1 MEWELSATLMVIG
14 MLVNLLRDGITDYR
28 NSLANGELFQGE
40 FINDNLEGFM
50 EHIGEK
56 GLKRGYAKKFQ
67 FIAGVIQIIKG
78 DNTIEGIFDVGSDNM
93 GIAKMV
99 NNKKRLFFI

>member
-1 MEWELSATLMVIG
+1 

-67 FIAGVIQIIKG
+67 FKTLKLLERVKILEEK
-78 DNTIEGIFDVGSDNM
+78 
-93 GIAKMV
+93 
-99 NNKKRLFFI
+99 